1 MLSCNCCVIKMT
13 FIYVGYY
20 NIKLLLYIY
29 TLLDDDGDDDD
40 YYYFMYARTGSR
52 YMDQVK

>member
-1 MLSCNCCVIKMT
+1 MT

-20 NIKLLLYIY
+20 NIRLLLYIY

-52 YMDQVK
+52 YMDRVK